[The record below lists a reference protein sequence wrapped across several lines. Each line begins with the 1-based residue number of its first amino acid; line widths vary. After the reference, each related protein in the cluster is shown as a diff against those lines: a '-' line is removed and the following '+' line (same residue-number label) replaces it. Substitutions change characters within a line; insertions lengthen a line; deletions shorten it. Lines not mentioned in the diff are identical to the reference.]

1 MERVFRKSKQKKIV
15 VAISGYFN
23 PLHVGHLEMI
33 KISRKLGDHLVAIVN
48 NDKQVKLKGS
58 VPFMKQA
65 DRMKIVRSLRDIDEV
80 FLSIDKDKSV
90 CASLAKLKPD
100 IFAKGGDRNVGNI
113 PEVAVC
119 QKYGIKIVDGLGKK
133 IRSSSILIKDASKK
147 KKYAQKN

>member
-1 MERVFRKSKQKKIV
+1 MKKKIT

-33 KISRKLGDHLVAIVN
+33 KKSRKLGDHLVAIVN
-48 NDKQVKLKGS
+48 NDKQVKLKGR

-65 DRMKIVRSLRDIDEV
+65 DRMKIVKSLGDIDEV

-90 CASLAKLKPD
+90 CASLAKLKPN
-100 IFAKGGDRNVGNI
+100 IFAKGGDRNIGNI

-119 QKYGIKIVDGLGKK
+119 RKYGIKIVDGLGKK
-133 IRSSSILIKDASKK
+133 IRSSSILIANASKK
-147 KKYAQKN
+147 KKYAGKN

>member
-33 KISRKLGDHLVAIVN
+33 EKARKLGDHLVAIVN
-48 NDKQVKLKGS
+48 NDRQVKLKGR

-119 QKYGIKIVDGLGKK
+119 QKYGIKIVDGLVKK
-133 IRSSSILIKDASKK
+133 IRSSSILIKDASEK

>member
-1 MERVFRKSKQKKIV
+1 MERVFRKSKQKKIE

-33 KISRKLGDHLVAIVN
+33 EKARKLGDHLVAIVN
-48 NDKQVKLKGS
+48 NDRQVKLKGR

-133 IRSSSILIKDASKK
+133 IRSSSILIAKAAKK
-147 KKYAQKN
+147 KQDK

>member
-33 KISRKLGDHLVAIVN
+33 EKARKLGDHLVAIVN
-48 NDKQVKLKGS
+48 NDRQVKLKGR

-133 IRSSSILIKDASKK
+133 IRSSSILIAKAAKK
-147 KKYAQKN
+147 KQDK

>member
-33 KISRKLGDHLVAIVN
+33 EKARKLGDHLVAIVN
-48 NDKQVKLKGS
+48 NDRQVKLKGR

-133 IRSSSILIKDASKK
+133 IRSSSILIKDASEK